1 MDSDIF
7 CFSPN
12 TIAEDGTGKETYQNI
27 ELEEVCP
34 TKEDPGARR
43 INFYF
48 LAKWSPDRTKIIFH
62 FNCGDGGQRFYIANA
77 DGSGFQPLTGVFLST
92 GYPGL
97 NNDIHFDWSPDSQ
110 SIIFTSSP
118 DGPHT
123 QDLFTL
129 NIGNA
134 LQNPESQPTPLHLST
149 SQVSELAWQPAP

>member
-1 MDSDIF
+1 MSHQGESGCQEDELL
-7 CFSPN
+7 FS
-12 TIAEDGTGKETYQNI
+12 GKVVTG
-27 ELEEVCP
+27 
-34 TKEDPGARR
+34 
-43 INFYF
+43 
-48 LAKWSPDRTKIIFH
+48 PDKIIFH

-123 QDLFTL
+123 QDLLTL
-129 NIGNA
+129 NIKDA
-134 LQNPESQPTPLHLST
+134 LQNQQLAPVRLNVSL
-149 SQVSELAWQPAP
+149 SQVSEIVWQPAP